1 MKKLLLAIALFAA
14 GINGANAQE
23 GLQKAKFLDN
33 WYLGVKGGATTPM
46 TFNSVFPLNPTAGIK
61 LGKNFSPVFGANFEG
76 LVGFGDNGFCVDTQH
91 KTFLNAKTFAK
102 IMNLGINGTINLTNL
117 FLC

>member
-61 LGKNFSPVFGANFEG
+61 LGKNFSPVFGANFEVSV
-76 LVGFGDNGFCVDTQH
+76 LILSTRLSLMQR
-91 KTFLNAKTFAK
+91 L
-102 IMNLGINGTINLTNL
+102 LLRS
-117 FLC
+117 